1 MGKWP
6 WGQEKGRW
14 GKGPGQGLQ
23 KRSTDP
29 SQVEQNRGFHVSVCL
44 SECLVAHPRLP
55 SHIYPAQPHPTSVIP
70 VAKCPW
76 PPRLP
81 PTSYSTRLSSTVLRP
96 QNHLLLPLPRPRPS
110 ERWISATHSQAPSP
124 LLPSTPF
131 SSLLPSHPLNLLPS
145 EALGREEAYPQ
156 SGKEATGAA
165 RTSQRERRAA

>member
-96 QNHLLLPLPRPRPS
+96 QNHLLLPLPRPCPS

-165 RTSQRERRAA
+165 RTSQRET